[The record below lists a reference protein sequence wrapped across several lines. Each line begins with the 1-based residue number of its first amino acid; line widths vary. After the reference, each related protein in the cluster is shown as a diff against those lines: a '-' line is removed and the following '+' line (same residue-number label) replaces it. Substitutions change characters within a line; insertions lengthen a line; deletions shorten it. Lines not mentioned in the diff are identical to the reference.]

1 MPILANGKEHIV
13 DAISYLKDDHRNVE
27 VKFVAFERLG
37 PRAHKGREK
46 IVREVI
52 AALSKHAAIEEA
64 HVYPEARQR
73 LANSAELVLEALEEH
88 HLVKVTLA
96 ELSAMNAT
104 DERFDAKF
112 SVLVANVRRHVKE
125 EERVLFPAMRNT
137 FSKRELVEMGSILA
151 EASTSASTRP
161 HPNAPDVAPLNAI
174 AAAVSK
180 PLDTLRDIGDAVMVE
195 ARKARRSVKK

>member
-1 MPILANGKEHIV
+1 M
-13 DAISYLKDDHRNVE
+13 DAISYLKADHRNVE
-27 VKFVAFERLG
+27 LKFEAYESLG
-37 PRAHKGREK
+37 PRAHKGKEK
-46 IVREVI
+46 LVREVI

-64 HVYPEARQR
+64 LVYPEARQR
-73 LANSAELVLEALEEH
+73 LDDSSELVLEALEEH

-96 ELSAMNAT
+96 ELSTMNAN

-125 EERVLFPAMRNT
+125 EERVLFPAMRSA
-137 FSKRELVEMGSILA
+137 FSKGELVEMGSQLA

-161 HPNAPDVAPLNAI
+161 HPNAPDMAPLNAI